1 MLIASGRHAAAT
13 CPECASKLKTKLNI
27 FSFSENKTFCA
38 TCQEKGCGAPVW
50 EIRGIKD
57 KYRISVN
64 CPACGEN
71 HTYTI
76 SRRSFWGR
84 DYFCLNC
91 PTWEVGILYVGSDE
105 DYIDRQM
112 DMQDEH
118 ITEMLGGIADL
129 DDTFSVM
136 YDLIECI
143 NDIAKTNNIKCG
155 CKSPDVTM
163 GIDEDRVVLCC
174 KNCGR
179 KKVILSTEENI
190 DYLLKAGTIVLDN
203 TILNS

>member
-38 TCQEKGCGAPVW
+38 TCREKGCGAPVW

-57 KYRISVN
+57 KYR
-64 CPACGEN
+64 
-71 HTYTI
+71 
-76 SRRSFWGR
+76 
-84 DYFCLNC
+84 
-91 PTWEVGILYVGSDE
+91 
-105 DYIDRQM
+105 
-112 DMQDEH
+112 
-118 ITEMLGGIADL
+118 
-129 DDTFSVM
+129 
-136 YDLIECI
+136 
-143 NDIAKTNNIKCG
+143 NDIAKTNNVKCG

-163 GIDEDRVVLCC
+163 GIEEDRVVLCC